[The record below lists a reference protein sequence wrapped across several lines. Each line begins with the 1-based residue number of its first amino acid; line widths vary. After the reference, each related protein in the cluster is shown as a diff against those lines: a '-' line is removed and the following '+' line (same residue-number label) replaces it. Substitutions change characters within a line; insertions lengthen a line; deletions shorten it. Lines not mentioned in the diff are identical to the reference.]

1 MKVKELK
8 TDKIIKD
15 WLSGI
20 KAADDTRKMYLQSM
34 QQFTEFTHKT
44 PLQLIEEAETEIR
57 AGLLMR
63 ERNITIISESL
74 ENN

>member
-15 WLSGI
+15 WLYGI
-20 KAADDTRKMYLQSM
+20 KATDDTRKMYLQSM

-63 ERNITIISESL
+63 ERNITIISEV
-74 ENN
+74 